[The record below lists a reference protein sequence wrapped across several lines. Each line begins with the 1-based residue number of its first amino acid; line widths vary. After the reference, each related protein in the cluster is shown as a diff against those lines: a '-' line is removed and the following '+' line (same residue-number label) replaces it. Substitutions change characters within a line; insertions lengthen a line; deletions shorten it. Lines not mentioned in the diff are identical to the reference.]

1 MACIIAVPR
10 GADRHS
16 APKRVRVLFGSGWLS
31 IHSFSCAAHTLRF
44 LPAVLDH
51 QKLPD
56 LPTHQPT
63 NPSQTFRDDDET
75 PSGAA
80 AAQAAST
87 GPRPDNFHCAN
98 WTPSART
105 SWPRRAST
113 MLNVFR
119 VLGMTTFFG
128 AGRGGGGRGALARK
142 RERARTRTRT
152 GLGRAWGRGRLTRH
166 RCDRGFFPSSVHLH
180 SASQDRPAEGAFG
193 LFFFDCAVRPATRA
207 RGLTRRRLQSCAGI
221 SFKSQLLYLL
231 VYITRYLGMRRP
243 DPTHPPV

>member
-1 MACIIAVPR
+1 MAHGCLTGPQQLAAAWPWHASLPCREAQIGIPPQNAFVSSLEAVGSQFIQLC
-10 GADRHS
+10 GARFDSSPLCSTTR
-16 APKRVRVLFGSGWLS
+16 
-31 IHSFSCAAHTLRF
+31 SCLNY
-44 LPAVLDH
+44 
-51 QKLPD
+51 

-63 NPSQTFRDDDET
+63 PPSQTFRDDDET
-75 PSGAA
+75 PTGVA

-105 SWPRRAST
+105 SWPRAST

-128 AGRGGGGRGALARK
+128 AGRGVGGRGGLARK

-180 SASQDRPAEGAFG
+180 SASQDSPAEGAFG
-193 LFFFDCAVRPATRA
+193 LFF
-207 RGLTRRRLQSCAGI
+207 
-221 SFKSQLLYLL
+221 
-231 VYITRYLGMRRP
+231 
-243 DPTHPPV
+243 